1 MLKKKKKSAYSCNR
15 DEDLHKKACQSML
28 YVFVLNFQEIL
39 GTLLKKGTYT
49 KIIQDINMRL
59 KAGGC

>member
-1 MLKKKKKSAYSCNR
+1 MMEKYCHVKKNSAYSCNR

-39 GTLLKKGTYT
+39 GTFLKKDT
-49 KIIQDINMRL
+49 
-59 KAGGC
+59 

>member
-1 MLKKKKKSAYSCNR
+1 MMEKYCHVKKKSAYSCNR

-39 GTLLKKGTYT
+39 GTFLKKDT
-49 KIIQDINMRL
+49 
-59 KAGGC
+59 